1 MRKSFDRREKIGEK
15 HPVPTP
21 GVGMRPKIKLESV
34 LLEPKG
40 LEPRKRIRKSLSA
53 AGRYS

>member
-1 MRKSFDRREKIGEK
+1 MRKSFNRREKIGEK

-53 AGRYS
+53 TGRYS